1 MELAKINSKYYCG
14 VDLHDKNMY
23 LCIQNQSG
31 ENLLHKKIKNNFE
44 VFKAETKKYSQEM
57 SVGVESTHNYYW
69 FYDGCRREGIP
80 FYLGHAYYLRAI
92 RGKKK
97 KDDKIDSKTLS
108 DLMRTN
114 FFPIGYPYPEEKR
127 AVRDLLRR
135 RCKLVQLRV
144 GLYNHIHLVHSQQG
158 ILDLTLS
165 DIKNKEEREEL
176 LDRFENEE
184 IKLSLRSDLNM
195 IEQLDKEIKS
205 IEKSIRERAEI
216 DDKQSYKLLLSYP
229 GIGEI
234 ISLTILYEM
243 ESIDRFPTAQKF
255 SSYCRVVKTQR
266 ESNGKRTDNKNQK
279 IGNPYLKWAFSQ
291 ASVYAVNHSSEIKRY
306 FERIS
311 KTMGNKK
318 ARAVLRHKIAV
329 AVYYTLSRKEPFS
342 MEKFLQTPKTKEKAA
357 QPEMALA

>member
-1 MELAKINSKYYCG
+1 MELVKINSKYYCG

-23 LCIQNQSG
+23 LCITEKDG
-31 ENLLHKKIKNNFE
+31 EILIYKKLHNNFE
-44 VFKAETKKYSQEM
+44 DFKVATKKYIKEM

-69 FYDGCRREGIP
+69 FYDACRKEGIP

-135 RCKLVQLRV
+135 RCKMVQLRA
-144 GLYNHIHLVHSQQG
+144 GLYNHIHLIHSQQG

-165 DIKNKEEREEL
+165 ELKSKEERKEL
-176 LDRFENEE
+176 INKFDDEDIRLT
-184 IKLSLRSDLNM
+184 IQSDLNL
-195 IEQLDKEIKS
+195 IAQLDQQISQIEKRIKEKVKIDDEQL
-205 IEKSIRERAEI
+205 
-216 DDKQSYKLLLSYP
+216 YKLLQSYP

-234 ISLTILYEM
+234 ISLIILYE
-243 ESIDRFPTAQKF
+243 IDRIERFPTVQKF

-279 IGNPYLKWAFSQ
+279 IGNPYLKWALSQ
-291 ASVYAVNHSSEIKRY
+291 AAIFAIKSSPEIKKYYETLSR
-306 FERIS
+306 
-311 KTMGNKK
+311 KMGKKK
-318 ARAVLRHKIAV
+318 ARAVLRHRIAV
-329 AVYYTLSRKEPFS
+329 AIYYTLKNKEPFNLV
-342 MEKFLQTPKTKEKAA
+342 KFLQSPKSKEKAA
-357 QPEMALA
+357 